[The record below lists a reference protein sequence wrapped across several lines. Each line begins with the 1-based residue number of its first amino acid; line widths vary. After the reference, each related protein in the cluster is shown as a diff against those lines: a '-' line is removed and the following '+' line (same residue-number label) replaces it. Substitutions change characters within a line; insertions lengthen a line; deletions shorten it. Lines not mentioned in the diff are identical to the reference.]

1 MASFYNKLWL
11 TAIAWTA
18 KDVYVLLA
26 AIFKDPEPQRLAQA
40 SAAERAANKQRLQEM
55 WKVAH
60 LNLRGIGGWSGALL
74 PEFNAGLQKDAL
86 AVA

>member
-1 MASFYNKLWL
+1 
-11 TAIAWTA
+11 
-18 KDVYVLLA
+18 
-26 AIFKDPEPQRLAQA
+26 
-40 SAAERAANKQRLQEM
+40 M